1 MVGISPFL
9 KYVFG
14 RTSTI
19 LSWDI
24 LVTAFLE
31 KEDCATALVGHRAAI
46 WFNLNY
52 MRIVFLTYVLSIAV
66 LFFIAWVV
74 NKTISKWLNQITEK
88 IVNRLMVK
96 DKTIKLR

>member
-1 MVGISPFL
+1 MLKRLGQISFEI
-9 KYVFG
+9 Y
-14 RTSTI
+14 
-19 LSWDI
+19 
-24 LVTAFLE
+24 LVHIPVIATFSSIVIYKIIE
-31 KEDCATALVGHRAAI
+31 KT
-46 WFNLNY
+46 NLNY